1 MLIASKGLIVNISS
15 AGGQHHIFNTS
26 YGVTK
31 CALDRLA
38 VDMGIDLKVCDFLA
52 YFFQLIL
59 TFILE
64 KRSNVY

>member
-1 MLIASKGLIVNISS
+1 MLIESKGLIVNISS

-38 VDMGIDLKVCDFLA
+38 VDMGIDLKVCNFVHC
-52 YFFQLIL
+52 F
-59 TFILE
+59 
-64 KRSNVY
+64 SN

>member
-1 MLIASKGLIVNISS
+1 MRNHYVCSVLAAPMLIESKGLIVNISS

-38 VDMGIDLKVCDFLA
+38 VDMGIDLKVCNFVHC
-52 YFFQLIL
+52 F
-59 TFILE
+59 
-64 KRSNVY
+64 SN